1 MGAEPIGSD
10 PSGAGLILIAPNPGQ
25 GSGGGVP
32 FLRAGPGRRAGSSTA
47 GDTHTQRQE
56 EALAFAERGDGF
68 GPAAGQQF
76 EESLLQRFFSLA
88 RRVAWKKEGV
98 TKQKKS

>member
-1 MGAEPIGSD
+1 MVVEPIGSH
-10 PSGAGLILIAPNPGQ
+10 PSGAGLILTVPASAQ
-25 GSGGGVP
+25 RGGRGIP
-32 FLRAGPGRRAGSSTA
+32 FPRAGPGRRAGSNTA

>member
-1 MGAEPIGSD
+1 MG
-10 PSGAGLILIAPNPGQ
+10 
-25 GSGGGVP
+25 
-32 FLRAGPGRRAGSSTA
+32 RARVEGRQQHHRGH
-47 GDTHTQRQE
+47 THTQRQE

-76 EESLLQRFFSLA
+76 EESLLQRFFSLG

-98 TKQKKS
+98 TKQKS

>member
-1 MGAEPIGSD
+1 MQSPSD
-10 PSGAGLILIAPNPGQ
+10 RTLRDRTDPDPP
-25 GSGGGVP
+25 P
-32 FLRAGPGRRAGSSTA
+32 PRCRAGGTAASSTA

-88 RRVAWKKEGV
+88 WRVAWKKEGV
-98 TKQKKS
+98 TEQKKS

>member
-1 MGAEPIGSD
+1 MQSPSD
-10 PSGAGLILIAPNPGQ
+10 RTPLGAGLILTPHPPPKAAGQ
-25 GSGGGVP
+25 G
-32 FLRAGPGRRAGSSTA
+32 GRQPAARLG
-47 GDTHTQRQE
+47 THTHKGKKKQ
-56 EALAFAERGDGF
+56 LAFAERGDGF

-98 TKQKKS
+98 TEQKKS

>member
-1 MGAEPIGSD
+1 MGAEPIGLD
-10 PSGAGLILIAPNPGQ
+10 PSGGRIVILTPLPSPKKKSHGAGGA
-25 GSGGGVP
+25 
-32 FLRAGPGRRAGSSTA
+32 AASSTA
-47 GDTHTQRQE
+47 GETHTHKGKKKP
-56 EALAFAERGDGF
+56 LAFAERGDGF

-98 TKQKKS
+98 TEQKKS